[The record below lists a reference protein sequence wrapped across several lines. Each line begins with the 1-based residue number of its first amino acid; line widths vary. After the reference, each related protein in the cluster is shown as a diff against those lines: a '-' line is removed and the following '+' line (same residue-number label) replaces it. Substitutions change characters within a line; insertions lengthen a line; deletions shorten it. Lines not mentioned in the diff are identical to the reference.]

1 MTQPT
6 KPAIQAL
13 VPANRGHQFVFFGDS
28 CSGVPGTLHA
38 ASLARVSAVVQRL
51 SPPPEFIIF
60 PGDEVIGL
68 TSDEAKLRDQWRHWF
83 DVEMAWLDRARTPLF
98 HSTGN
103 HTTYDRMSERVF
115 ADVLSHLPRNGP
127 PDQEGLAYFIR
138 RDDLLLVFIHTL
150 CTARGGE
157 GHIETDWLSDV
168 LAQNSDARWKFVIG
182 HHPAFPVNGYL
193 GPYQRSIGSDYV
205 PAFWRLLTENNVLAY
220 LCSHILAFDVQ
231 CHSGVLQIT
240 SAGAGTSG
248 LMPDDIEYHHAVQIA
263 LDDDGLRAQTLD
275 DEGAVRETFA
285 WPPPVPTRHVDL
297 QSGRHPTPWSQTH
310 PPELIHLT
318 IRCTPRGSDLGRR
331 QTVLTATD
339 PQTGESPIWIGLAGP
354 TQQLTII
361 LQPFPGQSPH
371 YWLGPAMEEGKPC
384 QIELLLHA
392 GMGPG

>member
-193 GPYQRSIGSDYV
+193 GPYQR
-205 PAFWRLLTENNVLAY
+205 
-220 LCSHILAFDVQ
+220 
-231 CHSGVLQIT
+231 
-240 SAGAGTSG
+240 
-248 LMPDDIEYHHAVQIA
+248 
-263 LDDDGLRAQTLD
+263 
-275 DEGAVRETFA
+275 
-285 WPPPVPTRHVDL
+285 
-297 QSGRHPTPWSQTH
+297 
-310 PPELIHLT
+310 
-318 IRCTPRGSDLGRR
+318 
-331 QTVLTATD
+331 
-339 PQTGESPIWIGLAGP
+339 
-354 TQQLTII
+354 
-361 LQPFPGQSPH
+361 
-371 YWLGPAMEEGKPC
+371 
-384 QIELLLHA
+384 
-392 GMGPG
+392 